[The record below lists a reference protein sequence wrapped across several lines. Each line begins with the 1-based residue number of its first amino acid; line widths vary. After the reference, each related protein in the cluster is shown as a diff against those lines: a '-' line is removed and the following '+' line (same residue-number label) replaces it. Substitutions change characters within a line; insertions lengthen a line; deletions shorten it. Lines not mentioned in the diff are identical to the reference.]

1 MKMLAATA
9 PAILLGFGILHAHA
23 GDVRDFEDRMRSAYG
38 DYRMALFATNSG
50 KAAPS
55 AEAVNAFE
63 AAWAPLAQRTAPPQ
77 YADDPAFAAT
87 MAEVAA
93 LAAAADRE
101 IAAGDLPKAHETLEG
116 IRDAIGD
123 LHARNGIIGFSDRMN
138 AYHARMEHVI
148 GMDPSD
154 PAAVLGEAAVLAYLL
169 ADITS
174 HPPAEASDAFH
185 ELAEAVRSS
194 VETLSTDA
202 ATGDAAAIKAA
213 IGGLKAPYSKL
224 FLKFG

>member
-1 MKMLAATA
+1 MKILATTAT
-9 PAILLGFGILHAHA
+9 AILLGFGICSAHA
-23 GDVRDFEDRMRSAYG
+23 GDVHDFEVNMRTAYA

-50 KAAPS
+50 KAEPS
-55 AEAVNAFE
+55 AKAVDAFE
-63 AAWAPLAQRTAPPQ
+63 AAWAPLAAGAAPPQ

-93 LAAAADRE
+93 IAAAADRE
-101 IAAGDLPKAHETLEG
+101 IAAGELPEAHETLEG
-116 IRDAIGD
+116 IREALGE

-154 PAAVLGEAAVLAYLL
+154 PTAVAAEAAVLTYLL
-169 ADITS
+169 ADVTA
-174 HPPAEASDAFH
+174 HPPAEADGSFRD
-185 ELAEAVRSS
+185 L
-194 VETLSTDA
+194 
-202 ATGDAAAIKAA
+202 AAAVQDSVAKLQRAAAAAEPAAITAA